1 MKAISKIAGL
11 VLGSVLLLSACA
23 QNSGSTLLKDA
34 GEAGPTA
41 SVQVKQY
48 KIALVMKTLTNPFF
62 VDMEMG
68 AREAEDEL
76 GLQLIVRTGAQET
89 SIEQQIQIV
98 EELILE
104 EVDAIV
110 IAPGSSVDLVKVL
123 KKAQDAGIVIVN
135 IDNRLDTEECE
146 KRGLVGVPFIPVR
159 TDEAA
164 YFTAKPL
171 AELVTGPTEA
181 AIIEGMREAENAE
194 LRKLGAVKAFEEN
207 PDIEIVSSE
216 SANWKI
222 DEAYIL
228 AGTVFQA
235 HPDVRLV
242 FCANDMMA
250 LGVIQ
255 YLKETDKRD
264 VLVAGFDDLDDMKDA
279 IRDGWAVVT
288 IDQQA
293 YIQGYTGIVTAVG
306 MLEGRSTEPETFID
320 AKVITAGNVDS

>member
-1 MKAISKIAGL
+1 
-11 VLGSVLLLSACA
+11 
-23 QNSGSTLLKDA
+23 
-34 GEAGPTA
+34 
-41 SVQVKQY
+41 
-48 KIALVMKTLTNPFF
+48 
-62 VDMEMG
+62 
-68 AREAEDEL
+68 
-76 GLQLIVRTGAQET
+76 
-89 SIEQQIQIV
+89 
-98 EELILE
+98 
-104 EVDAIV
+104 
-110 IAPGSSVDLVKVL
+110 
-123 KKAQDAGIVIVN
+123 
-135 IDNRLDTEECE
+135 
-146 KRGLVGVPFIPVR
+146 
-159 TDEAA
+159 
-164 YFTAKPL
+164 
-171 AELVTGPTEA
+171 
-181 AIIEGMREAENAE
+181 
-194 LRKLGAVKAFEEN
+194 
-207 PDIEIVSSE
+207 
-216 SANWKI
+216 
-222 DEAYIL
+222 L

>member
-1 MKAISKIAGL
+1 
-11 VLGSVLLLSACA
+11 
-23 QNSGSTLLKDA
+23 
-34 GEAGPTA
+34 
-41 SVQVKQY
+41 
-48 KIALVMKTLTNPFF
+48 
-62 VDMEMG
+62 
-68 AREAEDEL
+68 
-76 GLQLIVRTGAQET
+76 
-89 SIEQQIQIV
+89 
-98 EELILE
+98 
-104 EVDAIV
+104 VDAIV

-135 IDNRLDTEECE
+135 IDNRPDTEECE
-146 KRGLVGVPFIPVR
+146 KRGLVGVPFISVR
-159 TDEAA
+159 NDEAA
-164 YFTAKPL
+164 YLSAKTI

-279 IRDGWAVVT
+279 IREDGMLS
-288 IDQQA
+288 QSSSRLHS
-293 YIQGYTGIVTAVG
+293 GYTGIVTASACWRG
-306 MLEGRSTEPETFID
+306 GRRTGD
-320 AKVITAGNVDS
+320 VYRRQVITAGMSIHDEEF